1 MGMTVIINYNTEI
14 GKPLYSICPI
24 SDTEN
29 WIDSFKTLKGAVS
42 YCNRNKF
49 EIQKLIKGY

>member
-29 WIDSFKTLKGAVS
+29 WIDSFKSLKKAVS
-42 YCNRNKF
+42 YCERNKF